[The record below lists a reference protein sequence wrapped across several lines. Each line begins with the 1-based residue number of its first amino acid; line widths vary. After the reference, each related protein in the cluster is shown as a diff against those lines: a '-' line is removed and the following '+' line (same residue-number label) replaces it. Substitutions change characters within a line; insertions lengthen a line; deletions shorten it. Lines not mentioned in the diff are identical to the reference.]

1 MFKRNWF
8 LVLFLALFV
17 SIAAA
22 CGNEEASSSSD
33 SNGSGNED
41 DNSSYPSDVVELVV
55 PASAGGDTDRNAR
68 LLAQYLEEELDTNV
82 VVQNVTGSSGS
93 VGVQELM
100 NSEPDGHRVLYFHNN
115 ILINNLLGVSEN
127 TYEDLKIVGISELD
141 NSNGLVVSSDS
152 EYDNLDDLIED
163 AKNNPGQIDL
173 RTTTGSFTHIQMLNF
188 EQEAGIDFNFV
199 DAGDFAERNSSLLGG
214 HIDVVPIQLGLANEY
229 IESGDMKSLGVLSEN
244 RLDMYPEVPTFM
256 EEGVDI
262 SFEKFF
268 FTAVPQETPDE
279 VVDVLSEA
287 ISNVV
292 NNE

>member
-1 MFKRNWF
+1 
-8 LVLFLALFV
+8 
-17 SIAAA
+17 
-22 CGNEEASSSSD
+22 
-33 SNGSGNED
+33 
-41 DNSSYPSDVVELVV
+41 
-55 PASAGGDTDRNAR
+55 
-68 LLAQYLEEELDTNV
+68 
-82 VVQNVTGSSGS
+82 
-93 VGVQELM
+93 
-100 NSEPDGHRVLYFHNN
+100 
-115 ILINNLLGVSEN
+115 
-127 TYEDLKIVGISELD
+127 
-141 NSNGLVVSSDS
+141 
-152 EYDNLDDLIED
+152 ED

-173 RTTTGSFTHIQMLNF
+173 GTTTGSFTHIQMLNF

-292 NNE
+292 NNEEYLEQAEGYGLEPQFINQEETLELMSDNLEKYETIIENDE